1 MRRSRTG
8 VQPVDWTR
16 LKQRL
21 AAAED
26 ALARGFAP
34 TDEERRRIAQLR
46 ADAVAQQRLATPQP
60 REGVEVIE
68 FVLAKQHYAVEAKWV
83 REVQPLKELT
93 PLPCTPAFVSGMIHA
108 HGRIIALIDL
118 KKFFELPESGLT
130 DLNKVI
136 ILQQADMEFG
146 ILADRIVGARRLPA
160 ASVKPPFLSTL
171 DKRSRYLRGEAP
183 GPLMMLDAGL
193 LFSDPS
199 IVVDEEVG
207 P

>member
-1 MRRSRTG
+1 MKRPRASG
-8 VQPVDWTR
+8 QPVDWDR
-16 LKQRL
+16 VKQRL
-21 AAAED
+21 AAAEE

-34 TDEERRRIAQLR
+34 TDEERRRIAQAR

-60 REGVEVIE
+60 GQGIEVVE
-68 FVLAKQHYAVEAKWV
+68 FVLAGQHYAVEAKWV

-108 HGRIIALIDL
+108 HGRILALIDL
-118 KKFFELPESGLT
+118 KTFFELPESGLT

-136 ILQQADMEFG
+136 ILQQADTEFG
-146 ILADRIVGARRLPA
+146 ILAERIVGVRRLPT
-160 ASVKPPFLSTL
+160 ASIRASSFSTP

-183 GPLMMLDAGL
+183 GPLMVLDAGL
-193 LFSDPS
+193 LLSDPS
-199 IVVDEEVG
+199 IVVDEEVA